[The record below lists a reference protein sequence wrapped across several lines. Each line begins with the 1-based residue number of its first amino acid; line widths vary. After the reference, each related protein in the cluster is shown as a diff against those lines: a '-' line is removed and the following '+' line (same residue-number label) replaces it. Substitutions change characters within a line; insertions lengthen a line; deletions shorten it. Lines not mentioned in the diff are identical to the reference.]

1 MQVRAG
7 IELASLTDVGCQR
20 ENNEDRYSY
29 WEPASDEEFERK
41 GRLAIVADGRGGYE
55 GGQEASRIAVETV
68 EEIYSASSVRDPRAV
83 LMKAFQEAHRRI
95 REHAQKH
102 PTLHN
107 MGTTCTSIV
116 ILGDQLYFAHV
127 GDSRLYLVR
136 DGKIS
141 RITND
146 HSYVGKLVEHGVIR
160 ADEAEKH
167 PQRHILTSALGSGPE
182 IFPDVP
188 ETPQPLQ
195 SGDVLVLCS
204 DGLWGVV
211 GDQVVESAVSAKK
224 VSDAAAAL
232 IERAKALG
240 GPDNIT
246 LQILRIN

>member
-1 MQVRAG
+1 MRVRPG

-29 WEPASDEEFERK
+29 WEPASDEDFQRK
-41 GRLAIVADGRGGYE
+41 GRLATVADGMGGYE

-68 EEIYSASSVRDPRAV
+68 EEIYSTTPGQDPRTV

-95 REHAQKH
+95 QEYAHKH
-102 PTLHN
+102 PALHN

-116 ILGDQLYFAHV
+116 ILGGQLYFAHV
-127 GDSRLYLVR
+127 GDSRLYLIR

-146 HSYVGKLVEHGVIR
+146 HSYVGKLVQHGVIR

-188 ETPQPLQ
+188 ESPQTLQ

-211 GDQVVESAVSAKK
+211 GDHVVEKAVSAKK
-224 VSDAAAAL
+224 LSDAADAL
-232 IERAKALG
+232 VEKAKALG

-246 LQILRIN
+246 LQILRVN